1 MEQNKKHPFDR
12 LVEIM
17 TSLRSQCPWD
27 KEQTRESLKA
37 YILEETY
44 EVLEAI
50 DHDDPAALREELGD
64 FLLQAIFQSEI
75 GRERGEFDIYQVL
88 EQLIEKLIR
97 RHPHVFGEIQVNSPQ
112 EALKNWEQIKIAEKG
127 DRRKTSALNGVP
139 EELPALLRA
148 RRLQEKASRV
158 GFDWGSIEPVFA
170 KVKEELAELEDV
182 MNGHNPSRREEEMGD
197 LFFALVNLA
206 RFLDINPE
214 EALRKTNQKFISR
227 FQFIEKEAT
236 RQGKDLRKLTLE
248 EMDRYWEEAKE
259 K

>member
-1 MEQNKKHPFDR
+1 MKEKHRFDR

-17 TSLRSQCPWD
+17 TALRTQCPWD
-27 KEQTRESLKA
+27 REQTRESLKA

-44 EVLEAI
+44 EVMEAI
-50 DHDDPAALREELGD
+50 DHDNPAALQEELGD
-64 FLLQAIFQSEI
+64 FLLQAIFQAEI

-88 EQLIEKLIR
+88 DHLIDKLIR
-97 RHPHVFGEIQVNSPQ
+97 RHPHVFGQIQVNSAQ

-127 DRRKTSALNGVP
+127 ERRKTSALNGVP

-158 GFDWGSIEPVFA
+158 GFDWGAIEPVLA
-170 KVKEELAELEDV
+170 KVKEELGELEHV
-182 MNGHNPSRREEEMGD
+182 LNGHNQNRREEEMGD

-227 FQFIEKEAT
+227 FQFIEKEAA
-236 RQGKDLRKLTLE
+236 RQGKDLEKLTLE